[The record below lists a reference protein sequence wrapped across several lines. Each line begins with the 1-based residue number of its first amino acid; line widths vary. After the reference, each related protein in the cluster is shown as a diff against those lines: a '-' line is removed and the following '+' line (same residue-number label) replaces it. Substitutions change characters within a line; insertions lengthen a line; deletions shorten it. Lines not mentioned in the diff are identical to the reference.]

1 MTQNCKDLDAYMIG
15 ALPTTSSAHFAAH
28 LSDCDDC
35 RETVEQQRWID
46 GLIASPAACELEAPP
61 DDVLL
66 TLRASIA
73 QKQRRAKRIAGG
85 SAAAAAIL
93 IAAGWT
99 IHLRHHDQ
107 QLAFASAATTDGSTN
122 QRQIVAAPRT
132 VSSPRATFTSTD
144 NSIAIPLESHHP
156 NVTVVR
162 VYPAFRPSIDRA
174 TAAFEPDAATDI
186 NSTYFSNGG

>member
-1 MTQNCKDLDAYMIG
+1 MTQYCKSLDAYMLG
-15 ALPTTSSAHFAAH
+15 ALPATAAAQFAAH
-28 LSDCDDC
+28 LCHCEDC
-35 RETVEQQRWID
+35 RETIDEQRWID
-46 GLIASPAACELEAPP
+46 GLLASPAACELEAPP

-73 QKQRRAKRIAGG
+73 RKQRRAKSIAGG
-85 SAAAAAIL
+85 LAAAAAIL

-99 IHLRHHDQ
+99 IYFRHHER
-107 QLAFASAATTDGSTN
+107 QLAFAPVATTNSSPND
-122 QRQIVAAPRT
+122 RQIVAAPPT
-132 VSSPRATFTSTD
+132 ASSPRATFTSTD

-162 VYPAFRPSIDRA
+162 VYPAFRPGIDRA
-174 TAAFEPDAATDI
+174 TAAIEPEAATDI